1 MSTDKKGRGPSVHNQ
16 TKIQLGKK
24 VNMNLVVEVFEY
36 WKTKTARN
44 RATLDIKRE
53 RDIRWA
59 IAVYSV
65 QTCKEAIDGCLLSDF
80 HMGKNKEKTV
90 YNDVAIIFRDAAHV
104 EKFLDLYDGV
114 NSKSAKSKWA
124 EE

>member
-1 MSTDKKGRGPSVHNQ
+1 MSTEKKGRGPSVHNQ

-24 VNMNLVVEVFEY
+24 VNINLVVEGFAD

-59 IAVYSV
+59 IAVYSD
-65 QTCKEAIDGCLLSDF
+65 QT
-80 HMGKNKEKTV
+80 
-90 YNDVAIIFRDAAHV
+90 
-104 EKFLDLYDGV
+104 
-114 NSKSAKSKWA
+114 
-124 EE
+124 